1 MSPIYRIVSEK
12 LSSENSTLYKER
24 MGFFHPAISQFSMAA
39 ITRKELKIAQIA
51 QINKLFQF
59 LHLIVHKV
67 TPPMLMNKNVNN
79 NVVKD
84 SCILFQN
91 MRI

>member
-1 MSPIYRIVSEK
+1 
-12 LSSENSTLYKER
+12 

-39 ITRKELKIAQIA
+39 ITRKELKIAHIA

-67 TPPMLMNKNVNN
+67 TPRMLMNKNVNN